1 MRKKRKELWESAYL
15 NDATYQHYYN
25 RLTELA
31 VSMFEWKNLPDT
43 IDPRFLELTL
53 FGNGV
58 AVFFQDDVIGYLALQ
73 TMLGGKLDVYRIP
86 NDRTAYAVNG
96 YNRKLDSSNSVLIF
110 NNMLHTNTVSGI
122 EYYARLLYE
131 LDRTMYVNIKAQKT
145 PIMILCDESQRLVMK
160 NLYQQYD
167 GNEPFIFGSKNLD
180 MKSIQALST
189 NAPFLADRI
198 IQIKSQIWN
207 EALTY
212 LGISNSN
219 CVKKER
225 LISDEVT
232 RNMGAT
238 VSSRYTRLDMRKQ
251 ACKQINEMFGLDID
265 VEYREDY
272 QVLVNEGDDMVQ
284 VEEGDAD
291 E

>member
-1 MRKKRKELWESAYL
+1 MRKKKKDFWESAYL

-31 VSMFEWKNLPDT
+31 ISMFEWKNLPES
-43 IDPRFLELTL
+43 IDQRFLELTL
-53 FGNGV
+53 FGDGV
-58 AVFFQDDVIGYLALQ
+58 AVFFKDEVMGYLALQ
-73 TMLGGKLDVYRIP
+73 SMIGGKLDVYRIP

-96 YNRKLDSSNSVLIF
+96 YNRKLDASNSVLIF
-110 NNMLHTNTVSGI
+110 NNMLHTNTISGI

-145 PIMILCDESQRLVMK
+145 PIMILCDETQRLVMK

-180 MKSIQALST
+180 MKSIQALNT
-189 NAPFLADRI
+189 GAPFLADRI

-212 LGISNSN
+212 LGISNIN
-219 CVKKER
+219 NVKKER

-251 ACKQINEMFGLDID
+251 ACKQINDMFGLNIEVD
-265 VEYREDY
+265 YREDY
-272 QVLVNEGDDMVQ
+272 QLIDNGDMDT
-284 VEEGDAD
+284 VEEGGLD

>member
-1 MRKKRKELWESAYL
+1 MRKKKKEFWESAYL

-31 VSMFEWKNLPDT
+31 ISMFEWKNLPDS
-43 IDPRFLELTL
+43 IDQRFLELTL
-53 FGNGV
+53 FGDGV
-58 AVFFQDDVIGYLALQ
+58 AVFFKDEVMGYLALQ
-73 TMLGGKLDVYRIP
+73 SMIGGKLDVYRIP

-96 YNRKLDSSNSVLIF
+96 YNRKLDASNSVLIF
-110 NNMLHTNTVSGI
+110 NNMLHTNTISGI

-145 PIMILCDESQRLVMK
+145 PIMILCDETQRLVMK

-180 MKSIQALST
+180 MKSIQALNT
-189 NAPFLADRI
+189 GAPFLADRI

-212 LGISNSN
+212 LGISNIN
-219 CVKKER
+219 NVKKER

-251 ACKQINEMFGLDID
+251 ACKQINDMFGLNIEVD
-265 VEYREDY
+265 YREDY
-272 QVLVNEGDDMVQ
+272 QLIDDVESDS
-284 VEEGDAD
+284 VEEGGLD